1 MQISDM
7 MCTMLK
13 LPYKKLSIW
22 QKAMD
27 IAETVYTVTKDYPK
41 EERFGLIA
49 QMRAAATAVPSNI
62 AEGSQRT
69 TNKDFANFILI
80 AKGSLA
86 ELETQ
91 TLLSQRF
98 GYLSDAK
105 TQQLLDG
112 IDELSRMMYSF
123 RNTLTTDH

>member
-1 MQISDM
+1 
-7 MCTMLK
+7 MLK